1 MGPEWTI
8 YAAGDGDFLWW
19 VLRGVAMITGDGSW
33 DSMVAVG
40 FFLGILWVILKG
52 LIDGAREIEVQS
64 IVSAWLLF
72 SVLFGT
78 TSSVLIED
86 TQSGALAKGGTPI
99 EEVPLGVAAA
109 GGIISTIGKTIT
121 DLFEQV
127 YTMPG
132 QADFM
137 TVGDQGFGGTLETM
151 MRLRGLESLAYQQD
165 STGFL
170 ESAKT
175 YVAECVTHGMNIV
188 NAPLE
193 RTEIL
198 NAENPLSAMRF
209 DSDVYWTTSYIGEH
223 VGMPSGCVQIDDK
236 TYDCSCADA
245 HDALLD
251 FAATYK
257 NSSDLNTLVS
267 GAVAGRGQNPGNLG
281 AENAIEAL
289 LSSTADH
296 NQYIVNRVLKG
307 AIQEGEMMAAA
318 SNGDMAAMSMLE
330 TARAQRD
337 TAWAL
342 EDSMFRQVV
351 VPLMTFLESA
361 MYAVTPIVALMIVLG
376 SSGFQMLVKYLGFV
390 GWTQLWLP
398 VLAIINFFAQWATSR
413 AISNTID
420 AMGPDVSP
428 VSLNGI
434 GIIESELQ
442 HWLGVA
448 GMLGAAT
455 PVITLMLITGS
466 TMAATRLTGQF
477 ETSSGNVA
485 QDQTSAP
492 VDVSPGQVAHGS
504 NGLKAGDHGW
514 SEFYDQSADGRLGS
528 LTLGASAAQQ
538 AQQMETAAA
547 GWEQAYAQNVSSSVA
562 EDQTFQQSW
571 GSVSSA
577 SDVES
582 SNLGVADQKA
592 WSHAE
597 ALAEKN
603 DWSAEETRAFAASL
617 SGGASTPNVS
627 PVDMAAKL
635 EASSSENFK
644 VSDSVQAELKNTTTE
659 SGTLSSE
666 YSDVQSASEVD
677 SQEDRGTASV
687 VDSAK
692 EEHSEQL
699 RMAESYREQAEEA
712 ETWGENYGLNREMQM
727 AEARTQ
733 IANDSGSAEKYR
745 DWQSERLENLGRED
759 EAAAVQEMSGTELA
773 DHFTQ
778 TALGGPEAG
787 ENPTQFYQGLAHS
800 LDQQGAY
807 GNPYQEDGGFE
818 GAPTAPSLDAP
829 GMTTG
834 DGTSASDIEGKVDGP
849 EADKGDGRSGQQG
862 MQREVGSE
870 PADRDV
876 RHSEGEERELFLPA
890 ANTFGMEFA
899 AFGPGGELNAQEQGA
914 EKGQELNNETAQA
927 ADAAE
932 MAREG
937 AGGVYDVVDNAVE
950 GVLEPHYGAGAPGI
964 GDNPQTTSDTAA
976 NAITGTGNALTGG
989 LYGEAVE
996 AASEATS
1003 TISGWFGG
1011 GEPQQGGGDSGRN

>member
-40 FFLGILWVILKG
+40 FFLGFIWVFVKG
-52 LIDGAREIEVQS
+52 LIEGAEGIEVQS

-72 SVLFGT
+72 SILFGT
-78 TSSVLIED
+78 TTDVLIED

-99 EEVPLGVAAA
+99 EDVPLGVAAA
-109 GGIISTIGKTIT
+109 GGIISTIGKTLT

-127 YTMPG
+127 YNMPG

-151 MRLRGLESLAYQQD
+151 MRLRGLEKVAYQQD

-198 NAENPLSAMRF
+198 NAEDPLSAMRF

-223 VGMPSGCVQIDDK
+223 VGMPSGCVKIDDK

-267 GAVAGRGQNPGNLG
+267 GAVAGRGQEPGHLG

-307 AIQEGEMMAAA
+307 AIQEGEMIAAA
-318 SNGDMAAMSMLE
+318 SSGDMAALSMLE

-376 SSGFQMLVKYLGFV
+376 SSGFQMLVKYLGFI

-413 AISNTID
+413 AISDTVN
-420 AMGPDVSP
+420 AMGTDVSP
-428 VSLNGI
+428 VSINGI

-492 VDVSPGQVAHGS
+492 VDVGAGQVSYGS
-504 NGLKAGDHGW
+504 NGLQQGDFGR
-514 SEFYDQSADGRLGS
+514 SETYSQSADGRLGS
-528 LTLGASAAQQ
+528 LSLGSDAAQQ
-538 AQQMETAAA
+538 AKQLESASA
-547 GWEQAYAQNVSSSVA
+547 GWEQAYARNVSNSVVEDSGFQQSWANVSSSGDMQAHGLGAA
-562 EDQTFQQSW
+562 EERAF
-571 GSVSSA
+571 
-577 SDVES
+577 
-582 SNLGVADQKA
+582 K
-592 WSHAE
+592 HAE
-597 ALAEKN
+597 SFQENENWSEAEN
-603 DWSAEETRAFAASL
+603 RAFAASMAM
-617 SGGASTPNVS
+617 GASTPGVS
-627 PVDMAAKL
+627 PVDASAQL
-635 EASSSENFK
+635 QGSSSETFE
-644 VSDSVQAELKNTTTE
+644 VSERVQAALEETVTD
-659 SGTLSSE
+659 SGTLKDDFQ
-666 YSDVQSASEVD
+666 DVRKAAEEDSAEN
-677 SQEDRGTASV
+677 RGTASI

-692 EEHSEQL
+692 EEHSSQL
-699 RMAESYREQAEEA
+699 RMAETYQEQAEEA
-712 ETWGENYGLNREMQM
+712 ETWGQNYGLDREMQM

-759 EAAAVQEMSGTELA
+759 EAAAVQEMSGAELA

-787 ENPTQFYQGLAHS
+787 ESPTQFYQGLAHS
-800 LDQQGAY
+800 LDQQGIY
-807 GNPYQEDGGFE
+807 GNPYEEEGGFE
-818 GAPTAPSLDAP
+818 GAPAGPSLD
-829 GMTTG
+829 GMEAS
-834 DGTSASDIEGKVDGP
+834 DGTQAADMDGSVKGP
-849 EADKGDGRSGQQG
+849 DATMGDGRAEQQR
-862 MQREVGSE
+862 MQREVGND
-870 PADRDV
+870 PAAGGPRD
-876 RHSEGEERELFLPA
+876 HSEAEEREVNLPA
-890 ANTFGMEFA
+890 INNFA
-899 AFGPGGELNAQEQGA
+899 LGFMDNMGPGGSFNPAEQAAQQGQQMDGEA
-914 EKGQELNNETAQA
+914 AQA
-927 ADAAE
+927 GDSAQ
-932 MAREG
+932 MMREG
-937 AGGVYDVVDNAVE
+937 AGGVYDFTDGFMQNALSGEIDAPESE
-950 GVLEPHYGAGAPGI
+950 GSAL
-964 GDNPQTTSDTAA
+964 DNPRFS
-976 NAITGTGNALTGG
+976 G
-989 LYGEAVE
+989 L
-996 AASEATS
+996 
-1003 TISGWFGG
+1003 
-1011 GEPQQGGGDSGRN
+1011 DK